1 VITGTTRLYAII
13 GDPITHVRTP
23 MSFNA
28 YFAEHAIDAVCLPF
42 HIDRDDLKRGWQG
55 LSALIN
61 LDGFIVT
68 APHKQEAARLCD
80 ALVGDGRHVGVVNT
94 VRREPDG
101 TYCGTLLDGRGFV
114 AGLKSKG
121 HDPAGG
127 RIYIA
132 GAGGAGNALAF
143 ALAASGASAITIHN
157 RTRTRAADLVD
168 RVRRAYPALEVN
180 LGSADASGHD
190 IAVNATSLGL
200 EPDDPLSFDL
210 TTVPPRALVAEVVMM
225 PKVTPLLR
233 AAEARGHR
241 IHYGTLMLE
250 GQLDEMMSFFG
261 LGVANAQSAA
271 ASA

>member
-1 VITGTTRLYAII
+1 MITGTTRLYAII

-28 YFAEHAIDAVCLPF
+28 YFAEHGIDAVCLPF
-42 HIDRDDLKRGWQG
+42 HIARDDLARGWRA

-61 LDGFIVT
+61 LDGFIIT

-80 ALVGDGRHVGVVNT
+80 TLVDDGRYVGVVNT

-101 TYCGTLLDGRGFV
+101 RYCGTLLDGRGFV

-132 GAGGAGNALAF
+132 GAGGAGTALAF

-157 RTRTRAADLVD
+157 RTRSKAADLVE
-168 RVRRAYPALEVN
+168 RVRRAYSAVDVN
-180 LGSADASGHD
+180 LGSSDASGHD

-210 TTVPPRALVAEVVMM
+210 TTVPSHALVAEVVMM
-225 PKVTPLLR
+225 PKMTPLLR

-250 GQLDEMMSFFG
+250 GQLNQMMDFFG
-261 LGVANAQSAA
+261 LGAA
-271 ASA
+271 ARNFAAAGA